1 MKTSKKRSLT
11 LFTALAAA
19 ILLAASQAALASGGG
34 VVTAASA
41 GTASS
46 STTVT
51 LLIPGIIGIDVESD
65 VNFDLTTLS
74 AASAPDVC
82 QNVFPS
88 GSSCSSATYTPTS
101 ISTTAGAS
109 PAPEFVAPTT
119 VAGKG
124 AIYLALLDTTA
135 GTVATK
141 KLTNVVPASWTGT
154 SPGIATTDLQTQ
166 KAGTNNGGVGNTS
179 FTALPTSA
187 ANIGNIGSIPQT
199 AFNWTREDQ
208 DFHLVIPSSENP
220 SATSNATVVVT
231 YAFSRS

>member
-1 MKTSKKRSLT
+1 MRLNRTQALFLT
-11 LFTALAAA
+11 AAVA
-19 ILLAASQAALASGGG
+19 ILFCSPLALLASGGG
-34 VVTAASA
+34 LVTAASA

-51 LLIPGIIGIDVESD
+51 LLIPGVIGIDVESD
-65 VNFDLTTLS
+65 VNFDLTSLS
-74 AASAPDVC
+74 APAAPDVC
-82 QNVFPS
+82 QNVFPA

-109 PAPEFVAPTT
+109 PAPEFTAPTT
-119 VAGKG
+119 VAGLG
-124 AIYLALLDTTA
+124 AIYLSLMDSTA

-154 SPGIATTDLQTQ
+154 SPGILTTDLQTK
-166 KAGTNNGGVGNTS
+166 KAGSNNGGVGNTS

-187 ANIGNIGSIPQT
+187 ANIGNIGSIPQG
-199 AFNWTREDQ
+199 AFTWAREDQ
-208 DFHLVIPSSENP
+208 DFRLIIPSTQNP
-220 SATSNATVVVT
+220 SATANASVVVT